1 MFSDNPKSLAGMVGK
16 ELNLDELRRKLNGEK
31 SAEVREDETIIY
43 GYEDRLTSELL
54 CIAKKDEMASQ
65 EYNRRMKLLGL
76 PESAVSKIR
85 MNEERLFKDERL
97 GVLRKWHWANRGFFY
112 LGNETFPDIL
122 PDLEKATLS
131 ELLFVTLEGFIEYER
146 NFEPQRKIGVLFTR
160 EYLTA
165 LERAAPQMF
174 GVYRNEFDNRTAAFG
189 WTEIQQQLYQRNEVI
204 VLDSAKY
211 LQKVEQPWTDR
222 SMRTN
227 ERTNQDEVF

>member
-31 SAEVREDETIIY
+31 SAEVREDEPIIY

-131 ELLFVTLEGFIEYER
+131 ELLFVTLEGFIEY
-146 NFEPQRKIGVLFTR
+146 
-160 EYLTA
+160 
-165 LERAAPQMF
+165 
-174 GVYRNEFDNRTAAFG
+174 
-189 WTEIQQQLYQRNEVI
+189 
-204 VLDSAKY
+204 
-211 LQKVEQPWTDR
+211 
-222 SMRTN
+222 
-227 ERTNQDEVF
+227 